1 MERLGNWPTPPPL
14 NFIFC
19 SILPESPIRIQSLCD
34 IRDYG
39 KKLQQLE
46 ISFDETNDKLTNDN
60 DEVESD
66 ISAHTRMIMFIEE
79 EDKKS
84 AEQVCQTTTKLIMKF

>member
-1 MERLGNWPTPPPL
+1 MGLWPTPLPL

-19 SILPESPIRIQSLCD
+19 SFLPESPIHIQSLCD

-79 EDKKS
+79 EDKTS
-84 AEQVCQTTTKLIMKF
+84 AEQVCQTATKLDMTF

>member
-1 MERLGNWPTPPPL
+1 MERLGNWPTPLPL

-19 SILPESPIRIQSLCD
+19 SFLPESPIHIQSLSD

-46 ISFDETNDKLTNDN
+46 MSFDETNDKLTKDN
-60 DEVESD
+60 DSVE
-66 ISAHTRMIMFIEE
+66 E
-79 EDKKS
+79 
-84 AEQVCQTTTKLIMKF
+84 AEKQC

>member
-1 MERLGNWPTPPPL
+1 MGLWPTPLPL
-14 NFIFC
+14 NIIFC
-19 SILPESPIRIQSLCD
+19 SFLPKSPIHIQSLCD

-66 ISAHTRMIMFIEE
+66 ISAHTRMIMCIEK

-84 AEQVCQTTTKLIMKF
+84 AEQVCQTATKLDMTF